1 MLAAAGVVKLLY
13 RNFQIL
19 HGAAVLAA
27 QQQLHIT
34 DEAQLLIPEAAEGV
48 QVLAVLGLRMRQEQ
62 AAAAL

>member
-1 MLAAAGVVKLLY
+1 MLAAAGVGKLLFH
-13 RNFQIL
+13 NFQTL
-19 HGAAVLAA
+19 HGAAGLAA

-34 DEAQLLIPEAAEGV
+34 DEAHLPTQVAAVAV